1 LVFVKVGKS
10 LGLGGIVGQDVITR
24 RRSVQALE
32 FIRVICVLDFL
43 FSLWAVALLSVIVG
57 MVVEGVDVTCME
69 SLEVVGD
76 SL

>member
-57 MVVEGVDVTCME
+57 MVVEGVNVTCME

>member
-10 LGLGGIVGQDVITR
+10 LGLGGIVGQDVIIR

-32 FIRVICVLDFL
+32 FIRVICVLDLL

-57 MVVEGVDVTCME
+57 MVVEGVNVTCME